1 MPDDLYND
9 QAVSQGVNQ
18 DVDEDKGTDTGS
30 DQEIDTE
37 QKSETTYAGIEDAG
51 KGEDEGDDGT
61 QKDTSKNE
69 KGQKENAKVPT
80 DKGLQ
85 KKGDDDKAE
94 PEVRKRLSP
103 QDFIIQRQQKKI
115 AKLKAGEIDEIDES
129 ENEEVAPEDEA
140 LIKKV
145 VAPILQ
151 PVLEKTLLAEDE
163 QEIQDFLKDNPDFK
177 PYEAKARR
185 FMQHP
190 SRRQLPIKSIFYEIA
205 GDDLLKI
212 GANRKA
218 KADEKAKQTQ
228 TGGGSNRIG
237 EGGGKSNWELS
248 KEDFEDKQE
257 RIRHSQNY

>member
-1 MPDDLYND
+1 MPDGLNKD
-9 QAVSQGVNQ
+9 QAVGQGENQ
-18 DVDEDKGTDTGS
+18 DADEVKATDAGTDQETDTG
-30 DQEIDTE
+30 
-37 QKSETTYAGIEDAG
+37 QKSETTNIGIEDAD
-51 KGEDEGDDGT
+51 KGEGEGDGT
-61 QKDTSKNE
+61 QKDASKE
-69 KGQKENAKVPT
+69 EGQKEAKVPT
-80 DKGLQ
+80 DNKGSQ
-85 KKGDDDKAE
+85 KKGEDDNAE

-115 AKLKAGEIDEIDES
+115 AKLKAGEIDEREES
-129 ENEEVAPEDEA
+129 EDEEIAPEDEA

-163 QEIQDFLKDNPDFK
+163 QEIQDFLKENPEFK

-212 GANRKA
+212 GAERKA
-218 KADEKAKQTQ
+218 KADEKARQTQ
-228 TGGGSNRIG
+228 TGGGSNRAG
-237 EGGGKSNWELS
+237 EGGGKSYWELS
-248 KEDFEDKQE
+248 KEDFEAKQE
-257 RIRHSQNY
+257 KIRHSQG